1 LPSDPP
7 FRGWS
12 DEALAFYRGLEADNS
27 KSYWTAHKPVFDA
40 QVYAPME
47 ALVSELE
54 PVLGVGRIMRP
65 YRDIRFTKD
74 KSPYRTALGARIGD
88 GYVQISAGGLRAGCG
103 SYHLAPD
110 QLGRYREAVDR
121 ESTGVQLVGVIDTI
135 RSHDIEVSG
144 ADPLRTA
151 PRGYSPDHARIELL
165 RYKGVIAWKRWPVEP
180 WLASAA
186 AKDRVLE
193 LLATTAPLM
202 QWLNTHVGASTE
214 PPRRRFG

>member
-1 LPSDPP
+1 VSDPP
-7 FRGWS
+7 FRGWG
-12 DEALAFYRGLEADNS
+12 DEALAFYRGLEAENS
-27 KSYWTAHKPVFDA
+27 KSYWTANKHVFDE
-40 QVYAPME
+40 QVYAPMA

-54 PVLGVGRIMRP
+54 PVLGFGKIMRP
-65 YRDIRFTKD
+65 YRDIRFSKD
-74 KSPYRTALGARIGD
+74 KSPYRTGLGARIGD

-103 SYHLAPD
+103 FYHLAPD

-121 ESTGVQLVGVIDTI
+121 ESTGSQLAQVIDAI
-135 RSHDIEVSG
+135 KGHDIEVSG
-144 ADPLRTA
+144 AEPLKTA
-151 PRGYSPDHARIELL
+151 PRGYSPDHARIEL

-186 AKDRVLE
+186 AKDRVLG

-202 QWLNTHVGASTE
+202 SWLKTEVGPSTE